1 MRQISLFLRD
11 HELVVPREAISEN
24 GHLPQ
29 TLSPVAPYNAIV
41 KAETTVRHI
50 KEGVHIDMAL
60 PQVIYAQDFGIV
72 MKQDIGIRL

>member
-29 TLSPVAPYNAIV
+29 ALSPVAPYNAIV
-41 KAETTVRHI
+41 EAETTVRHI
-50 KEGVHIDMAL
+50 KEGVHVDMAL